1 MQSKDKT
8 LTRQDRK
15 PTSTERIRITL
26 ADEIV
31 RGMIGPGVVL
41 DETSLAQRFEVSRTP
56 VREAI
61 RQLEAIGFVEARPH
75 RGAVVP
81 NFTPDRVDEMFLVMA
96 ELEGLCARMAA
107 ENLNEDLAPRLV
119 ALHAACRACAEADDV
134 PGYYEANAA
143 FHELIYSLGGN
154 EFLADVTRGV
164 RKRLQP
170 FRRAQFSSA
179 GRIHR
184 SIEEH
189 AAIVEAILARDG
201 VAAAQLARDH
211 IHVVRNS
218 VGSVAPALRS

>member
-1 MQSKDKT
+1 MQREETALNVVK
-8 LTRQDRK
+8 RK
-15 PTSTERIRITL
+15 PTSTERIRVTL

-81 NFTPDRVDEMFLVMA
+81 NFTPERVNEMFYVMA
-96 ELEGLCARMAA
+96 ELESLCARLAA
-107 ENLNEDLAPRLV
+107 ENMPADKSGQLT
-119 ALHAACRACAEADDV
+119 AAHETCRARAEAEDV
-134 PGYYEANAA
+134 AGYYEANAA
-143 FHELIYSLGGN
+143 FHELIYSLGDN
-154 EFLADVTRGV
+154 DFLADVTRGV
-164 RKRLQP
+164 RNRLQP
-170 FRRAQFSSA
+170 FRRAQFGSS
-179 GRIHR
+179 GRIHQ

-189 AAIVEAILARDG
+189 AAIVEAILARDADG
-201 VAAAQLARDH
+201 AARLARDH
-211 IHVVRNS
+211 IRVVRTS